1 MTENNG
7 NYGNITQRQRGE
19 PAVPGAKP
27 GRVATPAL
35 DRPMSAADLPEII
48 DTIRVRGAR
57 THNLRAIDLDLPRYC
72 MIVVTGLSGSGKSSL
87 AFDTLYAEGQRRY
100 VESLSAYAR
109 QFLEQMERPDV
120 ESVEGLSP
128 AIAIEQKTT
137 SRNPRSTVGTV
148 TELHDYLR
156 LLYARV
162 GTPHCPRCGRAVRSQ
177 TTRQIVNQIMGL
189 PEGSRLQILGPV
201 VRGRK
206 GEFKAEL
213 TRLARSGF
221 VRARIDGRVLEIH
234 KPPQLQRQQ
243 RHDIEVVVDRVIL
256 RSGIESRLRDAIE
269 KAVQVGDGV
278 VIVNVLGDDDYLYSK
293 SLACPHCE
301 ISVPE
306 PMPRSFSFNSPRGAC
321 RHCEGLGRRYEFD
334 DELIAPDDDLSLPGG
349 AIAPW
354 RGSTYPKHF
363 FAALCSEFDADPETP
378 WGDLSEALRRL
389 VLDGPPD
396 GEPLE
401 IPVERGLMDKR
412 LGRDFEGVIP
422 ILERQY
428 AQDSGG
434 RRGHKIQ
441 KFMRDSPCRE
451 CEGHRL
457 RPESL
462 AVLIDKRSI
471 AALSALTVDE
481 AIEAVGSMKVR
492 KRMEPVARPL
502 LKEIGERLRFLQQ
515 VGLGYL
521 SLDRPAGSLAGGESQ
536 RIRLATQIGTRL
548 RGVMY
553 VLDEPSIGLHQ
564 RDNDRLL
571 EALGEIRDQGNTV
584 IVVEHDEDTIRA
596 ADWVVD
602 LGPGAGEH
610 GGFVVAE
617 GPPGA
622 IEANP
627 RSLTGDYLSGRR
639 SIEVP
644 ARRRRPRSRNG
655 HGGDDELDLGGDGGL
670 DPGGDSELDKG
681 WLTVRGARHHN
692 LRDIDV
698 GFPLG
703 CLTVVTGV
711 SGSGKSSLVQEILY
725 RELARVIYRAVDLPG
740 DHDAIDGIERID
752 KVIDITQDPI
762 GRSPRSNP
770 ATYSGVFTPI
780 RQLFAALPESK
791 VRGYGPGRFSFN
803 VVEGRCSACEGAG
816 VRKIEM
822 HFLPDVYAPCEE
834 CNTRRYNGET
844 LEIHYHGL
852 DIADV
857 LDLTI
862 EHALEVF
869 GSVPV
874 IARKLQSLI
883 DVGLG
888 YLTLG
893 QSATTLSGGEAQ
905 RVKLAKELSK
915 RATGSTIYIL
925 DEPTT
930 GLHFE
935 DVRRLLHVLDA
946 LVEQGNTVIVIEHNL
961 EVVKCADWIID
972 IGPEGGD
979 GGGLV
984 VVEGSPEEVA
994 AHPDSHTAIHLR
1006 EMLLGARAAV

>member
-1 MTENNG
+1 
-7 NYGNITQRQRGE
+7 
-19 PAVPGAKP
+19 
-27 GRVATPAL
+27 
-35 DRPMSAADLPEII
+35 MSAADALGAI

-57 THNLRAIDLDLPRYC
+57 THNLRAIDLDIPRYC
-72 MIVVTGLSGSGKSSL
+72 LVVVTGLSGSGKSSL

-148 TELHDYLR
+148 TELYDYLR

-177 TTRQIVNQIMGL
+177 TTRQIVNQVMSL
-189 PEGSRLQILGPV
+189 PEGARLQILGPV
-201 VRGRK
+201 VRSRK
-206 GEFKAEL
+206 GEFKKEL
-213 TRLARSGF
+213 VRLARSGF
-221 VRARIDGRVLEIH
+221 VRARIDGRVVEIH
-234 KPPQLQRQQ
+234 QPPALQRQQ
-243 RHDIEVVVDRVIL
+243 RHDIEVVVDRVIM
-256 RSGIESRLRDAIE
+256 REGIESRIRDAVE

-293 SLACPHCE
+293 KLACAHCE

-321 RHCEGLGRRYEFD
+321 THCEGLGRRFEFD
-334 DELIAPDDDLSLPGG
+334 PGLIVPDDDLSLPAG
-349 AIAPW
+349 AVAPW

-363 FAALCSEFDADPETP
+363 FRALCNEFEVDPDTE
-378 WGDLSEALRRL
+378 WGDLPEALRRL

-396 GEPLE
+396 GEPLA
-401 IPVERGLMDKR
+401 IPVKEGLLDKR

-422 ILERQY
+422 ILERAY
-428 AQDSGG
+428 GQDQGG
-434 RRGHKIQ
+434 RRGRKLE
-441 KFMRDSPCRE
+441 KFTRDAPCRA
-451 CEGHRL
+451 CDGQRL

-471 AALSALTVDE
+471 TGFTGLTVDR
-481 AIEAVGSMKVR
+481 ALEAVGGIEVG
-492 KRMEPVARPL
+492 KRLEPVAGPL

-515 VGLGYL
+515 VGLGYMT
-521 SLDRPAGSLAGGESQ
+521 LDRPAASLAGGESQ

-571 EALGEIRDQGNTV
+571 QALGDIRDQGNTV
-584 IVVEHDEDTIRA
+584 IVVEHDEDTIRF
-596 ADWVVD
+596 ADWVID

-610 GGFVVAE
+610 GGWVVAE
-617 GPPGA
+617 GPPEA
-622 IEANP
+622 IAADEN
-627 RSLTGDYLSGRR
+627 SLTGDYLSGRR
-639 SIEVP
+639 CIEVP
-644 ARRRRPRSRNG
+644 AERRPPQPRG
-655 HGGDDELDLGGDGGL
+655 LLEEAAKDEEVEDEDAGNAGETGVGASE
-670 DPGGDSELDKG
+670 PG
-681 WLTVRGARHHN
+681 WITVRGARHHN
-692 LRDIDV
+692 LHDIDV
-698 GFPLG
+698 SFPLG
-703 CLTVVTGV
+703 LLTVVTGV

-725 RELARVIYRAVDLPG
+725 RELARVLYRALDVPG
-740 DHDAIDGIERID
+740 EHDAIDGLELVD

-770 ATYSGVFTPI
+770 ATYTGAFTPI
-780 RQLFAALPESK
+780 RQLFASLPESK
-791 VRGYGPGRFSFN
+791 TRGYEPGRFSFN
-803 VVEGRCSACEGAG
+803 VVEGRCSACDGAG

-834 CNTRRYNGET
+834 CNTRRYNDET
-844 LEIHYHGL
+844 LEILYHGHS
-852 DIADV
+852 IADV

-862 EHALEVF
+862 EHALELF
-869 GSVPV
+869 GSVPT
-874 IARKLQSLI
+874 IARRMQSLK

-905 RVKLAKELSK
+905 RVKLAKELAK

-935 DVRRLLHVLDA
+935 DVRRLLQVLDK

-972 IGPEGGD
+972 LGPEGGD
-979 GGGLV
+979 GGGAI
-984 VVEGSPEEVA
+984 VVEGTPETVA
-994 AHPDSHTAIHLR
+994 EHPDSHTARYLHG
-1006 EMLLGARAAV
+1006 LLAGERVTA

>member
-1 MTENNG
+1 
-7 NYGNITQRQRGE
+7 
-19 PAVPGAKP
+19 
-27 GRVATPAL
+27 
-35 DRPMSAADLPEII
+35 MSAAQTLGVI

-57 THNLRAIDLDLPRYC
+57 THNLRAVDIDIPRYC
-72 MIVVTGLSGSGKSSL
+72 LVVVTGLSGSGKSSL

-148 TELHDYLR
+148 TELYDYLR

-162 GTPHCPRCGRAVRSQ
+162 GTPHCPQCGRAVRSQ
-177 TTRQIVNQIMGL
+177 TTRRIVNQVMGL
-189 PEGSRLQILGPV
+189 PEGSRLQILGPI
-201 VRGRK
+201 VRSRK

-221 VRARIDGRVLEIH
+221 VRARIDGRVMEIH
-234 KPPQLQRQQ
+234 KTPQLIRQQ

-256 RSGIESRLRDAIE
+256 RPGIERRVRDAVE

-278 VIVNVLGDDDYLYSK
+278 VIVNVLGDTDYLYSK
-293 SLACPHCE
+293 KLACPHCE

-321 RHCEGLGRRYEFD
+321 GHCEGLGQRLEF
-334 DELIAPDDDLSLPGG
+334 EPSLIVPDADLSLPSG

-354 RGSTYPKHF
+354 RGSTYPEHF
-363 FAALCSEFDADPETP
+363 FAALCVEFEVEPATP
-378 WGDLSEALRRL
+378 WGDLPEALRRL

-396 GEPLE
+396 GEALE
-401 IPVERGLMDKR
+401 IPVSEGLLDKR
-412 LGRDFEGVIP
+412 LGRGFDGVIP
-422 ILERQY
+422 ILE
-428 AQDSGG
+428 SGRARETHG
-434 RRGHKIQ
+434 RRSHKIE
-441 KFMRDSPCRE
+441 KFMRERPCRA
-451 CEGHRL
+451 CDGNRL

-462 AVLIDKRSI
+462 AVMVAKRSI
-471 AALSALTVDE
+471 ADFTALTVDQALE
-481 AIEAVGSMKVR
+481 ALEKVKVSQR
-492 KRMEPVARPL
+492 LRPVADPL
-502 LKEIGERLRFLQQ
+502 FKEIRERLGFLQQ

-521 SLDRPAGSLAGGESQ
+521 TLDRPSGSLAGGESQ

-571 EALGEIRDQGNTV
+571 EALRGIRDQGNTV
-584 IVVEHDEDTIRA
+584 IVVEHDENTIRA

-610 GGFVVAE
+610 GGYVVAE
-617 GPPGA
+617 GPPEA
-622 IEANP
+622 IAAHKE
-627 RSLTGDYLSGRR
+627 SLTGAYLSGRR
-639 SIEVP
+639 NIAVP
-644 ARRRRPRSRNG
+644 GTRRRPAEMVVA
-655 HGGDDELDLGGDGGL
+655 GGET
-670 DPGGDSELDKG
+670 PG

-692 LRDIDV
+692 LHDIDV
-698 GFPLG
+698 AFPLG

-711 SGSGKSSLVQEILY
+711 SGSGKSSVVQEILY
-725 RELARVIYRAVDLPG
+725 RELARVLYRALDKPG
-740 DHDAIDGIERID
+740 EHDAIDGIELVD

-770 ATYSGVFTPI
+770 ATYTGAFTPM

-803 VVEGRCSACEGAG
+803 VVEGRCPACEGAG
-816 VRKIEM
+816 MRKIEM

-834 CNTRRYNGET
+834 CNTRRYNAET
-844 LEIHYHGL
+844 LEILYRGHS
-852 DIADV
+852 IADV
-857 LDLTI
+857 LDLTV
-862 EHALEVF
+862 EHALELF
-869 GSVPV
+869 GSVPA
-874 IARKLQSLI
+874 IARRLQGLM

-915 RATGSTIYIL
+915 RATGSSVYIL

-935 DVRRLLHVLDA
+935 DVSRLLQVLDA
-946 LVEQGNTVIVIEHNL
+946 LVSQGNTVIVIEHNL

-972 IGPEGGD
+972 LGPEGGEQ
-979 GGGLV
+979 GGV
-984 VVEGSPEEVA
+984 VVAEGAPEAVA
-994 AHPDSHTAIHLR
+994 AHPTSHTAHYLR
-1006 EMLLGARAAV
+1006 QALAGARIPA

>member
-1 MTENNG
+1 
-7 NYGNITQRQRGE
+7 
-19 PAVPGAKP
+19 
-27 GRVATPAL
+27 
-35 DRPMSAADLPEII
+35 MSAADSLGAI
-48 DTIRVRGAR
+48 DAIRVRGAR
-57 THNLRAIDLDLPRYC
+57 THNLRGVDLDIPRYC
-72 MIVVTGLSGSGKSSL
+72 LVVVTGLSGSGKSSL

-148 TELHDYLR
+148 TELYDYLR
-156 LLYARV
+156 LLFARV

-177 TTRQIVNQIMGL
+177 TTRQIVNQVMSL
-189 PEGSRLQILGPV
+189 AEGSRLQILGPV
-201 VRGRK
+201 VRSRK

-234 KPPQLQRQQ
+234 RPPALQRNQ
-243 RHDIEVVVDRVIL
+243 RHDIEVVVDRVIM
-256 RSGIESRLRDAIE
+256 RPGIETRIRDAVD

-293 SLACPHCE
+293 KLACAHCE

-321 RHCEGLGRRYEFD
+321 SHCEGLGRRFEFD
-334 DELIAPDDDLSLPGG
+334 PALVMPDDDLSLPDG
-349 AIAPW
+349 AVAPW
-354 RGSTYPKHF
+354 RGSAYPKHF
-363 FAALCSEFDADPETP
+363 FAALCNEFEVDPATP
-378 WGDLSEALRRL
+378 WGELPEALRRL

-396 GEPLE
+396 DEPLE
-401 IPVERGLMDKR
+401 IPVKEGLLDKR

-422 ILERQY
+422 ILEDAY
-428 AQDSGG
+428 ATNQGG
-434 RRGHKIQ
+434 RRGRKLE
-441 KFMRDSPCRE
+441 KFMRDAPCRA
-451 CEGHRL
+451 CGGDRL

-471 AALSALTVDE
+471 ADFTALTIDGAV
-481 AIEAVGSMKVR
+481 AAVGEMKFGR
-492 KRMEPVARPL
+492 RLEPVAGPL
-502 LKEIGERLRFLQQ
+502 VKEIGERMHFLQQ

-521 SLDRPAGSLAGGESQ
+521 TLDRPAASLAGGESQ

-571 EALGEIRDQGNTV
+571 EALAEIRDQGNTV
-584 IVVEHDEDTIRA
+584 IVVEHDEDTIRF
-596 ADWVVD
+596 ADWVID

-610 GGFVVAE
+610 GGWVVAE
-617 GPPGA
+617 GPPEA
-622 IEANP
+622 IAANEQ
-627 RSLTGDYLSGRR
+627 SLTGDYLAGRR
-639 SIEVP
+639 RIEVP
-644 ARRRRPRSRNG
+644 DERRKPAPRGLFDAADR
-655 HGGDDELDLGGDGGL
+655 DDSASDSADESEAEGVPDDRAAVIT
-670 DPGGDSELDKG
+670 PG
-681 WLTVRGARHHN
+681 WVTVCGARHHN
-692 LRDIDV
+692 LQDIDV
-698 GFPLG
+698 SFPLG
-703 CLTVVTGV
+703 LFTVVTGV

-725 RELARVIYRAVDLPG
+725 RELARVLYRAVDVPG
-740 DHDAIDGIERID
+740 EHDAIDGIELID

-770 ATYSGVFTPI
+770 ATYTGAFTPI
-780 RQLFAALPESK
+780 RQLFASLPESK
-791 VRGYGPGRFSFN
+791 VRGYEPGRFSFN
-803 VVEGRCSACEGAG
+803 VVEGRCAACEGAG

-834 CNTRRYNGET
+834 CNTRRYNDET
-844 LEIHYHGL
+844 LQIHYHGHN
-852 DIADV
+852 IAEV
-857 LDLTI
+857 LDLTV
-862 EHALEVF
+862 EHALELF
-869 GSVPV
+869 GSVPA
-874 IARKLQSLI
+874 IARRLQSLV

-935 DVRRLLHVLDA
+935 DVRRLLDVLDQ

-961 EVVKCADWIID
+961 EVVKYADWIID
-972 IGPEGGD
+972 LGPEGGD
-979 GGGLV
+979 EGGV
-984 VVEGSPEEVA
+984 IVVEGSPESVA
-994 AHPDSHTAIHLR
+994 EHPTSHTARYLR
-1006 EMLLGARAAV
+1006 GVLAGEKVTA

>member
-1 MTENNG
+1 MS
-7 NYGNITQRQRGE
+7 
-19 PAVPGAKP
+19 
-27 GRVATPAL
+27 VAATLGP
-35 DRPMSAADLPEII
+35 I
-48 DTIRVRGAR
+48 DTIRIRGAR
-57 THNLRAIDLDLPRYC
+57 QHNLRGLDLDIPRYC
-72 MIVVTGLSGSGKSSL
+72 LVVVTGLSGSGKSSL

-100 VESLSAYAR
+100 VESLSVYAR

-120 ESVEGLSP
+120 ESIEGLSP

-137 SRNPRSTVGTV
+137 IRNPRSTVGTV
-148 TELHDYLR
+148 TELYDYLR

-162 GTPHCPRCGRAVRSQ
+162 GTPHCPNCGRAVRSQ
-177 TTRQIVNQIMGL
+177 TTRQIVKQVMSL
-189 PEGSRLQILGPV
+189 PEGSRLQILGPI

-206 GEFKAEL
+206 GEFKGEL

-234 KPPQLQRQQ
+234 TPPNLRRQQ

-256 RSGIESRLRDAIE
+256 RDGIHKRLRDAVDR
-269 KAVQVGDGV
+269 ALQLADGV
-278 VIVNVLGDDDYLYSK
+278 VIVNVLGDADYLYSQK
-293 SLACPHCE
+293 LSCPHCE

-321 RHCEGLGRRYEFD
+321 DGCQGLGVSFEFAE
-334 DELIAPDDDLSLPGG
+334 ELIVPDDAVSLPGG

-354 RGSTYPKHF
+354 QGSTYPKHF
-363 FAALCSEFDADPETP
+363 FEVLCGELEVDADTP
-378 WGDLSEALRRL
+378 WAQLPEALRRL
-389 VLDGPPD
+389 VINGPLD

-401 IPVERGLMDKR
+401 LTVKKGLLDQRLARG
-412 LGRDFEGVIP
+412 FEGVIP
-422 ILERQY
+422 ILEQSLEQARRPR
-428 AQDSGG
+428 
-434 RRGHKIQ
+434 RRGLEKY
-441 KFMRDSPCRE
+441 RRE
-451 CEGHRL
+451 AECAACAGKRL

-462 AVLIDKRSI
+462 AVLVSGLAI
-471 AALSALTVDE
+471 ADFTALTIDQALVRISD
-481 AIEAVGSMKVR
+481 MKFP
-492 KRMEPVARPL
+492 KRLAPVAEPL
-502 LKEIGERLRFLQQ
+502 LQELSDRLSFLQQ

-521 SLDRPAGSLAGGESQ
+521 SLDRGSASLAGGEGQ

-564 RDNDRLL
+564 RDNHRLL
-571 EALGEIRDQGNTV
+571 QALEEIRDQGNTV

-610 GGFVVAE
+610 GGYLVAE
-617 GPPGA
+617 GPPQA
-622 IEANP
+622 IAGEKG
-627 RSLTGDYLSGRR
+627 SLTGAYLSGTR

-644 ARRRRPRSRNG
+644 ETRRRPLSPAPAESAA
-655 HGGDDELDLGGDGGL
+655 GDE
-670 DPGGDSELDKG
+670 DSGVPVG
-681 WLTVRGARHHN
+681 WVTVKGARHHN
-692 LRDIDV
+692 LQDIDV
-698 GFPLG
+698 SFPLG
-703 CLTVVTGV
+703 CFTVVTGV

-725 RELARVIYRAVDLPG
+725 RELARSLYRAVDEPG
-740 DHDAIDGIERID
+740 AHDAIIGIEGID
-752 KVIDITQDPI
+752 KVIDITQNPI
-762 GRSPRSNP
+762 GRTPRSNP
-770 ATYSGVFTPI
+770 ATYTAAFTPI
-780 RQLFAALPESK
+780 RQLFASLPDSK

-803 VVEGRCSACEGAG
+803 VAEGRCAECEGAG

-822 HFLPDVYAPCEE
+822 HFLPDVYAPCEQ
-834 CNTRRYNGET
+834 CDSRRYNAET
-844 LEIHYHGL
+844 LEVEYRGL
-852 DIADV
+852 NVAGV
-857 LDLTI
+857 LDLTV
-862 EHALEVF
+862 EHAHEIF

-874 IARKLQSLI
+874 IARRLRGLT

-888 YLTLG
+888 YLRLG

-915 RATGSTIYIL
+915 KATGSTIYIL

-972 IGPEGGD
+972 LGPEGGGN
-979 GGGLV
+979 GGQV
-984 VVEGSPEEVA
+984 VVAGPPETVA
-994 AHPDSHTAIHLR
+994 DDRASHTGRYLR
-1006 EMLLGARAAV
+1006 ELLGAQVSV

>member
-1 MTENNG
+1 MN
-7 NYGNITQRQRGE
+7 
-19 PAVPGAKP
+19 VPESL
-27 GRVATPAL
+27 TP
-35 DRPMSAADLPEII
+35 P

-57 THNLRAIDLDLPRYC
+57 THNLQAIDLDIPRYC
-72 MIVVTGLSGSGKSSL
+72 LVVVTGLSGSGKSSL

-148 TELHDYLR
+148 TELYDYLR

-162 GTPHCPRCGRAVRSQ
+162 GTPHCPRCGRPVRSQ
-177 TTRQIVNQIMGL
+177 SSGQIVKQVMAL
-189 PEGSRLQILGPV
+189 PEGSRLQILGPI
-201 VRGRK
+201 VRSRK

-213 TRLARSGF
+213 ARLARSGF
-221 VRARIDGRVLEIH
+221 VRARIDGKVTEIH
-234 KPPQLQRQQ
+234 RPPALRRQQ

-256 RSGIESRLRDAIE
+256 RPGIEKRLRDGIE
-269 KAVQVGDGV
+269 KAMQLGDGV
-278 VIVNVLGDDDYLYSK
+278 VIVNVLGSADHLYSEK
-293 SLACPHCE
+293 LSCPRCG

-321 RHCEGLGRRYEFD
+321 RRCEGLGIRWQFVP
-334 DELIAPDDDLSLPGG
+334 ELIVPEPERSLPGG

-354 RGSTYPKHF
+354 QGSAYPEHF
-363 FAALCSEFDADPETP
+363 FRAFCRELEVDPDTP
-378 WGDLSEALRRL
+378 WGELPEAVRRL
-389 VLDGPPD
+389 VLEGPPD

-401 IPVERGLMDKR
+401 IEVKEGLLDKR

-422 ILERQY
+422 ILERTYEQADAESRRTRKIERY
-428 AQDSGG
+428 MRESECGACGG
-434 RRGHKIQ
+434 K
-441 KFMRDSPCRE
+441 
-451 CEGHRL
+451 RL

-462 AVLIDKRSI
+462 AVLIGGRSI
-471 AALSALTVDE
+471 ADFTELAADE
-481 AIEAVGSMKVR
+481 ALEVIAAVKVP
-492 KRMEPVARPL
+492 KRLEPVAGPL
-502 LKEIGERLRFLQQ
+502 LKEIGERLCFLQQ

-521 SLDRPAGSLAGGESQ
+521 SLDRPSGSLAGGESQ

-564 RDNDRLL
+564 RDNKRLL
-571 EALGEIRDQGNTV
+571 AALFEIRDQGNTV

-610 GGFVVAE
+610 GGWVVAE
-617 GPPGA
+617 GPPEA
-622 IEANP
+622 IAAN
-627 RSLTGDYLSGRR
+627 RESLTGDYLSGRR
-639 SIEVP
+639 GIPIPE
-644 ARRRRPRSRNG
+644 ARRRPLSPSPET
-655 HGGDDELDLGGDGGL
+655 GGTASCAG
-670 DPGGDSELDKG
+670 PGAALG

-692 LRDIDV
+692 LQNIDV
-698 GFPLG
+698 AFPLG
-703 CLTVVTGV
+703 CFTVVTGV
-711 SGSGKSSLVQEILY
+711 SGSGKSSLVQDILY
-725 RELARVIYRAVDLPG
+725 RELAARLYRAVAEPG
-740 DHDAIDGIERID
+740 PHDTIEGIESID

-762 GRSPRSNP
+762 GRTPRSNP
-770 ATYSGVFTPI
+770 ATYTGAFTPI

-791 VRGYGPGRFSFN
+791 VRGYEPGRFSFN
-803 VVEGRCSACEGAG
+803 VVEGRCPVCEGAG

-834 CNTRRYNGET
+834 CGSRRYNDET
-844 LEIHYHGL
+844 LQIHYRGH
-852 DIADV
+852 DIAEV
-857 LDLTI
+857 LDMTV
-862 EHALEVF
+862 EHALELF
-869 GSVPV
+869 ASVPA
-874 IARKLQSLI
+874 IARRLQGLM

-888 YLTLG
+888 YLRLG
-893 QSATTLSGGEAQ
+893 QPATTLSGGEAQ

-915 RATGSTIYIL
+915 RATGSTVYIL

-935 DVRRLLHVLDA
+935 DVRRLLQVLDA

-972 IGPEGGD
+972 MGPEGG
-979 GGGLV
+979 GGGG
-984 VVEGSPEEVA
+984 EIVA
-994 AHPDSHTAIHLR
+994 AGPPERIAEHAGSYTGRYLRPILTASR
-1006 EMLLGARAAV
+1006 VSA

>member
-1 MTENNG
+1 
-7 NYGNITQRQRGE
+7 
-19 PAVPGAKP
+19 
-27 GRVATPAL
+27 
-35 DRPMSAADLPEII
+35 MSATEILGAI
-48 DTIRVRGAR
+48 DEIRVRGAR
-57 THNLRAIDLDLPRYC
+57 THNLRAINLDLPRYC
-72 MIVVTGLSGSGKSSL
+72 LVVVTGLSGSGKSSL

-148 TELHDYLR
+148 TELYDYLR

-162 GTPHCPRCGRAVRSQ
+162 GTPHCPDCGRAVRSQ
-177 TTRQIVNQIMGL
+177 TTRQIVNQIMSL
-189 PEGSRLQILGPV
+189 PQGARLQILGPV

-221 VRARIDGRVLEIH
+221 VRARIDGRVLEIQQ
-234 KPPQLQRQQ
+234 PPPLELRQ

-256 RSGIESRLRDAIE
+256 RPGIESRVRDAIE

-293 SLACPHCE
+293 KLACPHCE

-321 RHCEGLGRRYEFD
+321 AHCEGLGQRFEFD
-334 DELIAPDDDLSLPGG
+334 ESLIVPDADLALPDG

-354 RGSTYPKHF
+354 RGSTYPNHF
-363 FAALCSEFDADPETP
+363 FASLCNEFEVDAQTP
-378 WGDLSEALRRL
+378 WADLSEALRRL

-396 GEPLE
+396 GEVLE
-401 IPVERGLMDKR
+401 IPVANGLMDKR
-412 LGRDFEGVIP
+412 LGRGFEGVIP
-422 ILERQY
+422 ILERNY
-428 AQDSGG
+428 AHEAGG
-434 RRGHKIQ
+434 RGAGKLE
-441 KFMRDSPCRE
+441 KFMRRSPCRA
-451 CEGHRL
+451 CGGRRL

-471 AALSALTVDE
+471 TEFTALTIDQ
-481 AIEAVGSMKVR
+481 ALEAVGKMKVT
-492 KRMEPVARPL
+492 KRLEPVAGPL
-502 LKEIGERLRFLQQ
+502 FKEIGERLRFLQQ

-521 SLDRPAGSLAGGESQ
+521 TLDRPAASLAGGESQ

-564 RDNDRLL
+564 RDNNRLL
-571 EALGEIRDQGNTV
+571 AALREIRDQGNTV
-584 IVVEHDEDTIRA
+584 IVVEHDADTIRA
-596 ADWVVD
+596 ADWVID

-610 GGFVVAE
+610 GGYVVAE
-617 GPPGA
+617 GPPEA
-622 IEANP
+622 IAAN
-627 RSLTGDYLSGRR
+627 RASLTGDYLSGRR
-639 SIEVP
+639 RIEVP
-644 ARRRRPRSRNG
+644 ATRRRPPPPDSDNG
-655 HGGDDELDLGGDGGL
+655 A
-670 DPGGDSELDKG
+670 ST

-692 LRDIDV
+692 LRGIDV
-698 GFPLG
+698 SFPLG
-703 CLTVVTGV
+703 CFTVVTGV
-711 SGSGKSSLVQEILY
+711 SGSGKSSVVQEILY
-725 RELARVIYRAVDLPG
+725 RELARVLYRALDQPG
-740 DHDAIDGIERID
+740 EHDAIDGIELID

-770 ATYSGVFTPI
+770 ATYTGAFTPL
-780 RQLFAALPESK
+780 RQLFASLPESR

-803 VVEGRCSACEGAG
+803 VVEGRCAVCDGAG

-834 CNTRRYNGET
+834 CNTRRYNAET
-844 LEIHYHGL
+844 LEILYRGHN
-852 DIADV
+852 IADV
-857 LDLTI
+857 LDLTV
-862 EHALEVF
+862 EHALEIF
-869 GSVPV
+869 GSVPA
-874 IARKLQSLI
+874 IARRLQGLM

-888 YLTLG
+888 YVTLG

-915 RATGSTIYIL
+915 RATGSTVYIL

-935 DVRRLLHVLDA
+935 DVRRLLQVLDA

-972 IGPEGGD
+972 LGPEGGD
-979 GGGLV
+979 EGGV
-984 VVEGSPEEVA
+984 IVVEGAPEEVA
-994 AHPDSHTAIHLR
+994 EHPASYTARYLR
-1006 EMLLGARAAV
+1006 EILAEERVGA

>member
-1 MTENNG
+1 
-7 NYGNITQRQRGE
+7 
-19 PAVPGAKP
+19 
-27 GRVATPAL
+27 
-35 DRPMSAADLPEII
+35 MSAAETLGIGDA
-48 DTIRVRGAR
+48 IRIRGAR
-57 THNLRAIDLDLPRYC
+57 THNLRGIDLDVPRYSL
-72 MIVVTGLSGSGKSSL
+72 VVITGLSGSGKSSL

-148 TELHDYLR
+148 TELYDYLR

-177 TTRQIVNQIMGL
+177 TTRHIVRQIMSL
-189 PEGSRLQILGPV
+189 PEGARLQILGPL

-221 VRARIDGRVLEIH
+221 VRARIDGRVVEIH
-234 KPPQLQRQQ
+234 KAPQLRLQQ

-256 RSGIESRLRDAIE
+256 RPGIEARLRDAVE

-293 SLACPHCE
+293 RLACPHCE

-321 RHCEGLGRRYEFD
+321 RHCEGLGRRFEFD
-334 DELIAPDDDLSLPGG
+334 TKLVAPDDDLSLPEG

-363 FAALCSEFDADPETP
+363 FESLCVEFEVDPQTP
-378 WGDLSEALRRL
+378 WGKLSEALRRL
-389 VLDGPPD
+389 VMDGPPD
-396 GEPLE
+396 GEVLE
-401 IPVERGLMDKR
+401 IPVRRGLMDKR
-412 LGRDFEGVIP
+412 LGRGFEGVVP
-422 ILERQY
+422 ILERNYEQE
-428 AQDSGG
+428 AGG
-434 RRGHKIQ
+434 RRARTIE
-441 KFMRDSPCRE
+441 KFMRDRCCRA
-451 CEGHRL
+451 CGGKRL

-462 AVLIDKRSI
+462 AVLINERSI
-471 AALSALTVDE
+471 AEFTALTIDQ
-481 AIEAVGSMKVR
+481 ALDAVGKMNVR
-492 KRMEPVARPL
+492 KRLEPVASPL
-502 LKEIGERLRFLQQ
+502 VKEIGDRLRFLQQ

-521 SLDRPAGSLAGGESQ
+521 SLDRPAASLAGGESQ

-564 RDNDRLL
+564 RDNHRLL
-571 EALGEIRDQGNTV
+571 EALAEIRDQGNTV
-584 IVVEHDEDTIRA
+584 IIVEHDEETIRA
-596 ADWVVD
+596 ADWVID

-610 GGFVVAE
+610 GGHIVAE
-617 GPPGA
+617 GPPEA
-622 IEANP
+622 VAANP
-627 RSLTGDYLSGRR
+627 ASLTGAYLSGRR
-639 SIEVP
+639 RIEVP
-644 ARRRRPRSRNG
+644 ASRRRPSMSLSG
-655 HGGDDELDLGGDGGL
+655 SGDA
-670 DPGGDSELDKG
+670 PSG

-698 GFPLG
+698 SFPLG
-703 CLTVVTGV
+703 LFTVVTGV

-725 RELARVIYRAVDLPG
+725 RELARVIYRAVEPPG
-740 DHDAIDGIERID
+740 AHRAIDGIELID

-770 ATYSGVFTPI
+770 ATYTGAFTPL
-780 RQLFAALPESK
+780 RQLFASLPESK

-803 VVEGRCSACEGAG
+803 VAEGRCSVCEGAG
-816 VRKIEM
+816 LRKIEM

-834 CNTRRYNGET
+834 CNTRRYNPET
-844 LEIHYHGL
+844 LEILYRGHN
-852 DIADV
+852 IADV

-862 EHALEVF
+862 EHALEIF
-869 GSVPV
+869 GSVPA
-874 IARKLQSLI
+874 IARRLQGLT

-935 DVRRLLHVLDA
+935 DVKRLLQVLDA
-946 LVEQGNTVIVIEHNL
+946 LVSQGNTVIVIEHNL

-979 GGGLV
+979 EGGLV
-984 VVEGSPEEVA
+984 VVEGAPEEVA
-994 AHPDSHTAIHLR
+994 RHPESHTARYLR
-1006 EMLLGARAAV
+1006 QTLANARVSA

>member
-1 MTENNG
+1 MSTAD
-7 NYGNITQRQRGE
+7 TL
-19 PAVPGAKP
+19 GA
-27 GRVATPAL
+27 GDA
-35 DRPMSAADLPEII
+35 
-48 DTIRVRGAR
+48 IRVRGAR
-57 THNLRAIDLDLPRYC
+57 THNLRGIDLDLPRYC
-72 MIVVTGLSGSGKSSL
+72 LVVVTGLSGSGKSSL

-148 TELHDYLR
+148 TELYDYLR

-177 TTRQIVNQIMGL
+177 TTRQIVNQIMSL
-189 PEGSRLQILGPV
+189 PEGARLQILGPV

-213 TRLARSGF
+213 ARLARSGF
-221 VRARIDGRVLEIH
+221 VRARIDGRVLELH
-234 KPPQLQRQQ
+234 KTPQLRRQQ

-256 RSGIESRLRDAIE
+256 RPGLEARLRDAIE

-293 SLACPHCE
+293 RLACPHCE

-321 RHCEGLGRRYEFD
+321 RHCEGLGRRFEFD
-334 DELIAPDDDLSLPGG
+334 GTLIAPDDDLSLADG

-354 RGSTYPKHF
+354 RGSAYPKHF
-363 FAALCSEFDADPETP
+363 FESLCVEFEVDPHTP
-378 WGDLSEALRRL
+378 WGELPEALRRL
-389 VLDGPPD
+389 VMNGPPD
-396 GEPLE
+396 GEPVE
-401 IPVERGLMDKR
+401 IPVSQGLMDKR
-412 LGRDFEGVIP
+412 LGRGFEGVIP
-422 ILERQY
+422 ILERNYEQE
-428 AQDSGG
+428 AGG
-434 RRGHKIQ
+434 RRARTIE
-441 KFMRDSPCRE
+441 KFMRDSLCRA
-451 CEGHRL
+451 CGGDRL

-462 AVLIDKRSI
+462 AVLINKRSI
-471 AALSALTVDE
+471 AGFTALTIDE
-481 AIEAVGSMKVR
+481 AFDAVGKMKVS
-492 KRMEPVARPL
+492 KRLEPVAEPL
-502 LKEIGERLRFLQQ
+502 FKEIGDRLGFLQQ

-521 SLDRPAGSLAGGESQ
+521 SLDRPAASLAGGESQ

-564 RDNDRLL
+564 RDNNRLL
-571 EALGEIRDQGNTV
+571 EALAEIRDQGNTV
-584 IVVEHDEDTIRA
+584 IVVEHDEATIRA
-596 ADWVVD
+596 ADWVID

-610 GGFVVAE
+610 GGYIVAE
-617 GPPGA
+617 GPP
-622 IEANP
+622 EAVAADQS
-627 RSLTGDYLSGRR
+627 SLTGAYLSGRR
-639 SIEVP
+639 RIEVP
-644 ARRRRPRSRNG
+644 TSRRRPSL
-655 HGGDDELDLGGDGGL
+655 LDAADAA
-670 DPGGDSELDKG
+670 SG

-692 LRDIDV
+692 LRGIDV
-698 GFPLG
+698 SFPLG
-703 CLTVVTGV
+703 LFTVVTGV

-725 RELARVIYRAVDLPG
+725 RELARVLYRAVDPPG
-740 DHDAIDGIERID
+740 AHEGIDGIELID

-770 ATYSGVFTPI
+770 ATYTGAFTPL

-803 VVEGRCSACEGAG
+803 VAEGRCAVCDGAG
-816 VRKIEM
+816 LRKIEM

-834 CNTRRYNGET
+834 CNTRRYNAET
-844 LEIHYHGL
+844 LEILYRGHS
-852 DIADV
+852 IADV

-862 EHALEVF
+862 EQALEVF
-869 GSVPV
+869 GSVPA
-874 IARKLQSLI
+874 IARRLQGLM

-935 DVRRLLHVLDA
+935 DVNRLLQVLDA

-961 EVVKCADWIID
+961 EVVKCADWIVD

-979 GGGLV
+979 EGGLV
-984 VVEGSPEEVA
+984 VVEGAPEDVA
-994 AHPDSHTAIHLR
+994 GHAESHTARYLH
-1006 EMLLGARAAV
+1006 EMLADARVSA

>member
-1 MTENNG
+1 MNANDQLG
-7 NYGNITQRQRGE
+7 
-19 PAVPGAKP
+19 P
-27 GRVATPAL
+27 
-35 DRPMSAADLPEII
+35 I
-48 DTIRVRGAR
+48 DAIRVRGAR
-57 THNLRAIDLDLPRYC
+57 THNLRDIDLDLPRYC
-72 MIVVTGLSGSGKSSL
+72 LVVVTGLSGSGKSSL

-120 ESVEGLSP
+120 DSVEGLSP

-148 TELHDYLR
+148 TELYDYLR

-162 GTPHCPRCGRAVRSQ
+162 GTPHCPQCGRAVRSQ
-177 TTRQIVNQIMGL
+177 TTRQIVSQIMGL
-189 PEGSRLQILGPV
+189 PEGARLQILGPV

-213 TRLARSGF
+213 TRLVRSGF
-221 VRARIDGRVLEIH
+221 VRARIDGRVAEIH
-234 KPPQLQRQQ
+234 RTPQLQRQQ

-256 RSGIESRLRDAIE
+256 RPGIEARLRDAIE
-269 KAVQVGDGV
+269 KAVQVGQGV
-278 VIVNVLGDDDYLYSK
+278 VIVNVIGDDDYLYSK
-293 SLACPHCE
+293 KLACAHCE
-301 ISVPE
+301 VSVPE

-321 RHCEGLGRRYEFD
+321 RHCQGLGQRFEFD
-334 DELIAPDDDLSLPGG
+334 DAFIAPDADVSLPDG

-363 FAALCSEFDADPETP
+363 FAALCTEFEVDPATP
-378 WGDLSEALRRL
+378 LGELPEALRRL
-389 VLDGPPD
+389 VMDGPPD

-401 IPVERGLMDKR
+401 IPVPKGLMDKR
-412 LGRDFEGVIP
+412 LGRGFEGVIP
-422 ILERQY
+422 ILERTY
-428 AQDSGG
+428 SQDVGG
-434 RRGHKIQ
+434 RSARKIE
-441 KFMRDSPCRE
+441 KFMRQSPCRA
-451 CEGHRL
+451 CHGNRL

-462 AVLIDKRSI
+462 AVLVNKRSI
-471 AALSALTVDE
+471 AEFTALTIDE
-481 AIEAVGSMKVR
+481 ALAAAGKMKVR
-492 KRMEPVARPL
+492 KRLEPVAAPL
-502 LKEIGERLRFLQQ
+502 FKEIGERLRFLQQ

-521 SLDRPAGSLAGGESQ
+521 TLDRPAASLAGGESQ

-571 EALGEIRDQGNTV
+571 AALAEIRDQGNTV

-596 ADWVVD
+596 ADWVID

-610 GGFVVAE
+610 GGYIVAE
-617 GPPGA
+617 GPPEA
-622 IEANP
+622 IAATAE
-627 RSLTGDYLSGRR
+627 SLTGAYLSGRR
-639 SIEVP
+639 RIEVP
-644 ARRRRPRSRNG
+644 TARRRPAARPAE
-655 HGGDDELDLGGDGGL
+655 DE
-670 DPGGDSELDKG
+670 SAG

-692 LRDIDV
+692 LHDIDV
-698 GFPLG
+698 SFPLG
-703 CLTVVTGV
+703 LFTVVTGV

-725 RELARVIYRAVDLPG
+725 RELARVLYRALDTPG
-740 DHDAIDGIERID
+740 SHDAIDGIELID

-770 ATYSGVFTPI
+770 ATYTGVFGPI
-780 RQLFAALPESK
+780 RQLFAALPESR

-803 VVEGRCSACEGAG
+803 VVEGRCAECEGAG

-844 LEIHYHGL
+844 LEILYHGHN
-852 DIADV
+852 IADV
-857 LDLTI
+857 LDLTV
-862 EHALEVF
+862 EHALELF
-869 GSVPV
+869 GSVPA
-874 IARKLQSLI
+874 IARRLQALM

-905 RVKLAKELSK
+905 RVKLAKELAK

-935 DVRRLLHVLDA
+935 DVNRLLQVLDA
-946 LVEQGNTVIVIEHNL
+946 LVAQGNTVIVIEHNL
-961 EVVKCADWIID
+961 EVVKCADWVID
-972 IGPEGGD
+972 IGPEGGEE
-979 GGGLV
+979 GGV
-984 VVEGSPEEVA
+984 VVAEGTPEEVA
-994 AHPDSHTAIHLR
+994 AHRGSHTARYLR
-1006 EMLLGARAAV
+1006 DVLADAGVPA